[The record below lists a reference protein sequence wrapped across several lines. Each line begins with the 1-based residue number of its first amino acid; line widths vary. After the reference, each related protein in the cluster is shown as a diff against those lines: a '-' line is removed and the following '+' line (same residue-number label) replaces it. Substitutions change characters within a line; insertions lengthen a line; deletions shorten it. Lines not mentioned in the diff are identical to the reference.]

1 MENEAAESSSN
12 LIWCLNFNH
21 LFYLRRN
28 PLRFF
33 SFSSFSFGL
42 VGSILFSLFF
52 SVCLS
57 VRLSLFLSV
66 LLMWNRNWR
75 LGSDPMRRLRQ
86 LRILE
91 IVVSVELDSF
101 VYLSGELR
109 LLPRQC
115 PHPVESTDSRRA
127 PSEDASEK
135 ILQGF
140 SKDSPKILQRL
151 SKDS

>member
-140 SKDSPKILQRL
+140 SKDSPRILQGI
-151 SKDS
+151 